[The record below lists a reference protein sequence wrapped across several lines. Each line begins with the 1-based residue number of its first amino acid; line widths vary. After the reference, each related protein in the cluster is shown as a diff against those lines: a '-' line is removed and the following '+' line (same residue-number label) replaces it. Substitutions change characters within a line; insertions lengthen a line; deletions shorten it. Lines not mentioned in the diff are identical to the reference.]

1 MIGAV
6 ETEKCQFC
14 GNRTKHREQCDRLE
28 RANTVSEPATVR
40 LIEAHGKRWGMSD
53 PLHVNA
59 DREHQLPWDITVRD
73 TYANGGERSKLDVKE
88 READL
93 YIRLGRTDALLKWQ
107 QVPYI
112 IVVNMSDDD
121 ETVQEAGIYLSR
133 LVISGFR
140 HVLEDELDGNF
151 VYDDRGFWLY
161 CGSPLEVWP
170 DDEG

>member
-1 MIGAV
+1 M
-6 ETEKCQFC
+6 
-14 GNRTKHREQCDRLE
+14 
-28 RANTVSEPATVR
+28 
-40 LIEAHGKRWGMSD
+40 
-53 PLHVNA
+53 
-59 DREHQLPWDITVRD
+59 
-73 TYANGGERSKLDVKE
+73 YANGGERSKLDVKE

-112 IVVNMSDDD
+112 IVVNISDD